1 MGGVPI
7 AQASLHRRVESL
19 QREIEELRRALT
31 QQQRAPRIN
40 FPRDVRLAV
49 TFDDGNYP
57 QSGGSGNVK
66 LPIRFAD
73 SRFAQ
78 VGGWETM
85 VFTERSASADVYAA
99 HVATDAHIPA
109 GCPVVAFWQRAPKSV
124 AINDTDGEW
133 YIIPHVIPGS
143 SSGVG
148 SSLVRVEANTF
159 FEPGDGSTAFDLMEW
174 NESTNQWDDSG
185 DDVNCLNSQSD
196 CCMLPGEQNFAVEVE
211 TGLYELLSF
220 GLVRQVQTTAAI
232 AIKGNGSA
240 NVMEGTTETGN
251 SITIHNGNF
260 EYTAPR
266 ALFNNDRVMV
276 TWFTDKWRVSFV
288 PRTVIVG
295 KPQTDLQSGSTGTFD
310 IYALNSSGSWASQSE
325 TVSARNN
332 TGMQFDSDNY
342 YQIVYTY
349 DSFMPFA
356 FPIDIEV
363 Y

>member
-1 MGGVPI
+1 MVRVLSDKAI
-7 AQASLHRRVESL
+7 AQVREVVRRVLGEREATIRRPVYAKQGSMAYIGKTDGSGITALSGTTPGSGTVTL
-19 QREIEELRRALT
+19 QEVA
-31 QQQRAPRIN
+31 
-40 FPRDVRLAV
+40 
-49 TFDDGNYP
+49 
-57 QSGGSGNVK
+57 SGGTLTARQDADANDVTATAYNLCTTAISSSTYVFLTKEMLTGK
-66 LPIRFAD
+66 LYA
-73 SRFAQ
+73 STSK
-78 VGGWETM
+78 GGG
-85 VFTERSASADVYAA
+85 S
-99 HVATDAHIPA
+99 
-109 GCPVVAFWQRAPKSV
+109 
-124 AINDTDGEW
+124 
-133 YIIPHVIPGS
+133 PGS
-143 SSGVG
+143 G

-159 FEPGDGSTAFDLMEW
+159 FEPGDGSTSFDLMEW

-288 PRTVIVG
+288 PRSVIVG

-332 TGMQFDSDNY
+332 TGMQFDSDHF

-349 DSFMPFA
+349 DSFLPYA
-356 FPIDIEV
+356 YPIDIEV